1 MNRGSITHNFANM
14 SRGSENTPPASRNVS
29 QSTFAAMDARSRE
42 VLREIVESYLST
54 GEPIGSRTLSQRGF
68 DLSPASIRS
77 IMSDLTRMGLIES
90 PHTSAG
96 RIPTHSGLRLFVDS
110 FLQIG
115 EPGEADRKS
124 IESRLA
130 GSGRQM
136 QNVLSEASQLLSG
149 LVGGAGVVSA
159 STHEAPIKHIE
170 FVRISNEQALAVI
183 VSEGGDVENRLL
195 ALPNG
200 LPASALIE
208 AGNFLNAR
216 MRGRTLSEARASV
229 IEEIRSRRA
238 QLDATTARLIED
250 GFAEWSG
257 EDPSSGRSLIV
268 RGQANLLENS
278 HAVEDIERVRQIF
291 AELERAENL
300 LNVLETASKAEGIRL
315 YIGLENPLFSL
326 SGSSTIIAP
335 YMNAERKIVGA
346 LGVIGPMRLNY
357 ARVIP
362 MVDYTAQVVSRV
374 LSDPA
379 GTK

>member
-1 MNRGSITHNFANM
+1 M
-14 SRGSENTPPASRNVS
+14 SSNPENPPLRPVSASHA
-29 QSTFAAMDARSRE
+29 TFAAMDARSRE
-42 VLREIVESYLST
+42 VLREVVESYLTT

-90 PHTSAG
+90 PHISAG

-136 QNVLSEASQLLSG
+136 QHVLSQASELLSG
-149 LVGGAGVVSA
+149 LVGGAGVVS
-159 STHEAPIKHIE
+159 TPTREAPIKHIE

-183 VSEGGDVENRLL
+183 VSEAGDVENRIL
-195 ALPNG
+195 ALPTG

-216 MRGRTLSEARASV
+216 MRGSTLGEARSSV
-229 IEEIRSRRA
+229 MEEIRTHRA
-238 QLDATTARLIED
+238 ELDATTAQLIED
-250 GFAEWSG
+250 GLAQWSG
-257 EDPSSGRSLIV
+257 EDPALGRSLIV

-278 HAVEDIERVRQIF
+278 HAAEDIERVRQIF
-291 AELERAENL
+291 GELERAENL
-300 LNVLETASKAEGIRL
+300 LNVLDTANGAEGIRL
-315 YIGLENPLFSL
+315 YIGTENPLFSL
-326 SGSSTIIAP
+326 SGSATIIAP

-346 LGVIGPMRLNY
+346 LGVIGPTRLNY

-362 MVDYTAQVVSRV
+362 MVDYTAQVVSRM
-374 LSDPA
+374 LSDNPG
-379 GTK
+379 GTKREHTR

>member
-1 MNRGSITHNFANM
+1 M
-14 SRGSENTPPASRNVS
+14 SDTPQSTASTPGA
-29 QSTFAAMDARSRE
+29 TFAAMDARSRE
-42 VLREIVESYLST
+42 VLRGIVEAYLST

-77 IMSDLTRMGLIES
+77 IMSELTQLGLIES

-96 RIPTHSGLRLFVDS
+96 RVPTHSGLRLFVDS

-115 EPGEADRKS
+115 EPGADDRKS

-136 QNVLSEASQLLSG
+136 QGVLSEASQLLSG
-149 LVGGAGVVSA
+149 LVGGAGVVST
-159 STHEAPIKHIE
+159 STREAPIKHIE
-170 FVRISNEQALAVI
+170 FVRISGEQALAVI

-195 ALPNG
+195 ALPSG
-200 LPASALIE
+200 LPASALME

-229 IEEIRSRRA
+229 NGEIKAHRA
-238 QLDATTARLIED
+238 QLDAATARLIEE

-257 EDPSSGRSLIV
+257 EDPSLGRALIV
-268 RGQANLLENS
+268 SGQANLLEES
-278 HAVEDIERVRQIF
+278 HAAADIERVRQIF

-300 LNVLETASKAEGIRL
+300 LNVLDTASKAEGIRL
-315 YIGLENPLFSL
+315 YIGAENPLFSL

-335 YMNAERKIVGA
+335 YMNSERKVVGA

-374 LSDPA
+374 LSGGA
-379 GTK
+379 GGSK

>member
-1 MNRGSITHNFANM
+1 MNTGPDR
-14 SRGSENTPPASRNVS
+14 SRSASASAS
-29 QSTFAAMDARSRE
+29 QSTFAAMDARSRD
-42 VLREIVESYLST
+42 VLREIVESFLST

-136 QNVLSEASQLLSG
+136 QSVLSQASELLSG
-149 LVGGAGVVSA
+149 LVGGAGVVS
-159 STHEAPIKHIE
+159 TPTREAPIKHIE

-183 VSEGGDVENRLL
+183 VSEAGDVENRIL
-195 ALPNG
+195 ALPSG

-216 MRGRTLSEARASV
+216 MRGSTLAEARSSV
-229 IEEIRSRRA
+229 TAEIRTQRA
-238 QLDATTARLIED
+238 KLDAATAQLIED
-250 GFAEWSG
+250 GLAQWSG
-257 EDPSSGRSLIV
+257 EDPGLGRSLIV

-278 HAVEDIERVRQIF
+278 HAAEDIERVRQIF
-291 AELERAENL
+291 GELERAENL
-300 LNVLETASKAEGIRL
+300 LNVLDKASEAEGIRL
-315 YIGLENPLFSL
+315 YIGTENPLFSL
-326 SGSSTIIAP
+326 SGSATIIAP

-346 LGVIGPMRLNY
+346 LGVIGPTRLNY

-362 MVDYTAQVVSRV
+362 MVDYTAQVVSRM
-374 LSDPA
+374 LSDNPG
-379 GTK
+379 GTKREQSR

>member
-1 MNRGSITHNFANM
+1 
-14 SRGSENTPPASRNVS
+14 
-29 QSTFAAMDARSRE
+29 
-42 VLREIVESYLST
+42 
-54 GEPIGSRTLSQRGF
+54 
-68 DLSPASIRS
+68 
-77 IMSDLTRMGLIES
+77 
-90 PHTSAG
+90 
-96 RIPTHSGLRLFVDS
+96 
-110 FLQIG
+110 
-115 EPGEADRKS
+115 
-124 IESRLA
+124 
-130 GSGRQM
+130 M
-136 QNVLSEASQLLSG
+136 QTVLSEASDLLSG

-159 STHEAPIKHIE
+159 TTGEAPIKHIE

-195 ALPNG
+195 ALPSG

-229 IEEIRSRRA
+229 IEEIRSQKA
-238 QLDATTARLIED
+238 QLDAASARLIED

-257 EDPSSGRSLIV
+257 EDPALGRSLIV
-268 RGQANLLENS
+268 RGQANLLEDS
-278 HAVEDIERVRQIF
+278 HAAEDIERVRRIF

-315 YIGLENPLFSL
+315 YIGTENPLFSL

-335 YMNAERKIVGA
+335 YMNSERKIVGA

-362 MVDYTAQVVSRV
+362 MVDYTAQVVSRL
-374 LSDPA
+374 LSDSA
-379 GTK
+379 GGAK

>member
-1 MNRGSITHNFANM
+1 MNRDGITHNFAIM
-14 SRGSENTPPASRNVS
+14 SRGSENKPPALRSVS

-130 GSGRQM
+130 GTGRQM
-136 QNVLSEASQLLSG
+136 QHVLSEASQLLSG

-183 VSEGGDVENRLL
+183 VSESGDVENRLL

-374 LSDPA
+374 LSDPT

>member
-1 MNRGSITHNFANM
+1 
-14 SRGSENTPPASRNVS
+14 
-29 QSTFAAMDARSRE
+29 MDARSRE

-130 GSGRQM
+130 GTGRQM

-195 ALPNG
+195 ALPTG

-374 LSDPA
+374 LSDPT